1 MRMVRFWR
9 STKLV
14 ETFAGSGR
22 RDAHRL
28 RSNAD
33 PADPSNHPAQP
44 LLLRTRVYTPPTSHF
59 LFNSTSPYFYEY
71 PTNSNCVSV
80 SRGTFQPRRFSRQSI
95 KEDAVHH
102 GAPQDDQPQR
112 NLQSSPAISP
122 IAFLIVT
129 LAIKNQ
135 HIFRKTKAA
144 HAF

>member
-1 MRMVRFWR
+1 
-9 STKLV
+9 
-14 ETFAGSGR
+14 
-22 RDAHRL
+22 
-28 RSNAD
+28 
-33 PADPSNHPAQP
+33 
-44 LLLRTRVYTPPTSHF
+44 
-59 LFNSTSPYFYEY
+59 
-71 PTNSNCVSV
+71 V

>member
-1 MRMVRFWR
+1 MPTVCVQCRPRR
-9 STKLV
+9 SFESPSAATPPPNARVHTAYVSLSLQLNESV
-14 ETFAGSGR
+14 LGSGSI
-22 RDAHRL
+22 
-28 RSNAD
+28 SNG
-33 PADPSNHPAQP
+33 
-44 LLLRTRVYTPPTSHF
+44 PT
-59 LFNSTSPYFYEY
+59 TPYFYEY